1 MIYEYLGPSSF
12 IMSLLL
18 EFLHEHALSIDF
30 AMFVLI
36 GLVQVIVYPV
46 FREIPAERF
55 TRWHPRYCN
64 QIGWFVLP
72 LMIAQLIDSAST
84 CFFVG
89 DDLAWARLL
98 FVLFAW
104 LITFL
109 ISAPCHRL
117 LMKEGKSDPVVE
129 RLIRTNWGRV
139 FCWSGALVVSY
150 LQY

>member
-1 MIYEYLGPSSF
+1 
-12 IMSLLL
+12 MSLLL

-46 FREIPAERF
+46 FGKFPRNVLTGGIPATA
-55 TRWHPRYCN
+55 TRLD
-64 QIGWFVLP
+64 GFVLP
-72 LMIAQLIDSAST
+72 LMIAQLIDSVST

-89 DDLAWARLL
+89 DDLAWARLIL
-98 FVLFAW
+98 VLFAW
-104 LITFL
+104 MTTFL
-109 ISAPCHRL
+109 ISAPCHRR

-129 RLIRTNWGRV
+129 HLIRTNWWRV
-139 FCWSGALVVSY
+139 FCWSGALVASY

>member
-1 MIYEYLGPSSF
+1 
-12 IMSLLL
+12 MSTVL

-46 FREIPAERF
+46 FREIPEDRF
-55 TRWHPRYCN
+55 STWHPKYCN

-72 LMIAQLIDSAST
+72 LMIAQLLDSAST

-104 LITFL
+104 GVTFL
-109 ISAPCHRL
+109 VSASCHRR
-117 LMKEGKSDPVVE
+117 LMREGKIDRVVD
-129 RLIRTNWGRV
+129 RLIRTNFWRV
-139 FCWSGALVVSY
+139 FAWAGALVVSW